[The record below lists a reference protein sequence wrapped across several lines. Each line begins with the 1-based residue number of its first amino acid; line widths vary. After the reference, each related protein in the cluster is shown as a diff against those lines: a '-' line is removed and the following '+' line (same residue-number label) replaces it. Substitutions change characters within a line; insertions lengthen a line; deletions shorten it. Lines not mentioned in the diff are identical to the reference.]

1 MGVDRARQ
9 LPVAVAGRMAGA
21 DGRMNLVDSDV
32 TQPAE
37 AQDPSVADTAPV
49 DLTDEERGARLA
61 ALNSIIELM
70 RPAVQA
76 DGGDLALISA
86 DVVTGVVEVQL
97 QGACSSCAVS
107 ASTLQGGVDRI
118 LRDRLDWV
126 TEVLGGVDDSVD
138 PFVSESMGR
147 GGYVPSF

>member
-1 MGVDRARQ
+1 M
-9 LPVAVAGRMAGA
+9 
-21 DGRMNLVDSDV
+21 DSDV

-37 AQDPSVADTAPV
+37 SPDPPAADTAPV